1 MTALITL
8 NNVAVRYPSPAGHR
22 HQDYSVFD
30 GINLT
35 LQRGE
40 RLGVVGRNGVG
51 KSTLLRIM
59 AKIFAPYSGEVVWAP
74 DITVSLLSLGLGFKP
89 DFTGRENALLACL
102 LQGLTK
108 HDANLALGAIQDFC
122 EIGDFFDAPV
132 RTYSTGMRARLG
144 FATALANRSDV
155 ILIDETLGVGDA
167 AFKEKAQDTLKGQ
180 MTEARG
186 IVVVSHAATQLK
198 MLCGRAILLGAG
210 GISADGEP
218 VDVLAKYAAISAQR
232 PAG

>member
-30 GINLT
+30 GINLA

-59 AKIFAPYSGEVVWAP
+59 AKIFAPYSGEVAWAP
-74 DITVSLLSLGLGFKP
+74 DISVSLLSLGLGFKP
-89 DFTGRENALLACL
+89 DFTGRENALIACL

-108 HDANLALGAIQDFC
+108 HDANLALGTIQEFC

-180 MTEARG
+180 MTAARG
-186 IVVVSHAATQLK
+186 IVIVSHAPGQIK
-198 MLCGRAILLGAG
+198 MLCDRAVWIDEGAVKV
-210 GISADGEP
+210 DGKPE
-218 VDVLAKYAAISAQR
+218 DVLAQYSV
-232 PAG
+232 

>member
-40 RLGVVGRNGVG
+40 RLGVVGRNGAG

-59 AKIFAPYSGEVVWAP
+59 AKIFAPYSGEVAWAP

-89 DFTGRENALLACL
+89 DFTGRENALIACL
-102 LQGLTK
+102 LQGFTK
-108 HDANLALGAIQDFC
+108 RDASLALSTIQEFC

-180 MTEARG
+180 MTAARG
-186 IVVVSHAATQLK
+186 IVIVSHAPVQIK
-198 MLCGRAILLGAG
+198 MLCDRAVWIDEGAVKV
-210 GISADGEP
+210 DGKPEE
-218 VDVLAKYAAISAQR
+218 VLAQYSV
-232 PAG
+232 

>member
-8 NNVAVRYPSPAGHR
+8 DSVAVRYPSPSGQGK
-22 HQDYSVFD
+22 QDYSVLD
-30 GINLT
+30 GINLA
-35 LQRGE
+35 LRRGE

-59 AKIFAPYSGEVVWAP
+59 AKIFAPYSGQVDWAP

-89 DFTGRENALLACL
+89 DFTGRENAVIACL

-108 HDANLALGAIQDFC
+108 QDAKLALSTIQEFC
-122 EIGDFFDAPV
+122 EIGGFFDAPV

-167 AFKEKAQDTLKGQ
+167 AFKEKAQDALKGQ

-186 IVVVSHAATQLK
+186 IVIVSHAPVQIKT
-198 MLCGRAILLGAG
+198 LCDRAVWIKEGAVTL
-210 GISADGEP
+210 DGKPEE
-218 VDVLAKYAAISAQR
+218 VLASYSA
-232 PAG
+232 

>member
-8 NNVAVRYPSPAGHR
+8 NNVAVRYPSPAGHGR
-22 HQDYSVFD
+22 EDYSVFD

-35 LQRGE
+35 LRRGE

-59 AKIFAPYSGEVVWAP
+59 AKIFAPYSGEVAWAP
-74 DITVSLLSLGLGFKP
+74 GISVSLLSLGLGFKP
-89 DFTGRENALLACL
+89 DFTGRENAVIACL

-108 HDANLALGAIQDFC
+108 HDANSALGAIQEFC

-186 IVVVSHAATQLK
+186 IVIVSHAPFQIKT
-198 MLCGRAILLGAG
+198 LCDRAVWIDGGAVKL
-210 GISADGEP
+210 DGKPE
-218 VDVLAKYAAISAQR
+218 DVLASY
-232 PAG
+232 GV

>member
-22 HQDYSVFD
+22 HQDYSVFE
-30 GINLT
+30 GINLA
-35 LQRGE
+35 LRRGE

-59 AKIFAPYSGEVVWAP
+59 ARIFAPYSGEVAWAP

-89 DFTGRENALLACL
+89 DFTGRENALIACL

-108 HDANLALGAIQDFC
+108 HDATLALGAIQDFC

-144 FATALANRSDV
+144 FAAALANRSDV

-186 IVVVSHAATQLK
+186 IVIVSHAPIQIKT
-198 MLCGRAILLGAG
+198 LCDRAVWIDGGAVKV
-210 GISADGEP
+210 DGKPEE
-218 VDVLAKYAAISAQR
+218 VLAQYSV
-232 PAG
+232 

>member
-30 GINLT
+30 GINLA
-35 LQRGE
+35 LRRGE

-59 AKIFAPYSGEVVWAP
+59 AKIFAPHSGEVAWAP

-89 DFTGRENALLACL
+89 DFTGRENALIACL

-108 HDANLALGAIQDFC
+108 HDANLALNTIQEFC

-144 FATALANRSDV
+144 FAAALANRSDV

-186 IVVVSHAATQLK
+186 IVIVSHAPIQIKT
-198 MLCGRAILLGAG
+198 LCDRAVWIDGGAVKV
-210 GISADGEP
+210 DGKPEE
-218 VDVLAKYAAISAQR
+218 VLASYSV
-232 PAG
+232 

>member
-22 HQDYSVFD
+22 HQDYSVFE
-30 GINLT
+30 GINLA
-35 LQRGE
+35 LRRGE
-40 RLGVVGRNGVG
+40 RLGVMGRNGVG

-59 AKIFAPYSGEVVWAP
+59 AKIFAPYSGEVAWAP
-74 DITVSLLSLGLGFKP
+74 GITVSLLSLGLGFKP
-89 DFTGRENALLACL
+89 DFTGRENALIACL

-108 HDANLALGAIQDFC
+108 HDANLALSAIQEFC

-144 FATALANRSDV
+144 FAAALANRSDV

-167 AFKEKAQDTLKGQ
+167 AFKEKAQNTLKGQ

-186 IVVVSHAATQLK
+186 IVIVSHAPFQIRT
-198 MLCGRAILLGAG
+198 LCDRALWIDEGAVKLDGRP
-210 GISADGEP
+210 EE
-218 VDVLAKYAAISAQR
+218 VLAQYST
-232 PAG
+232 

>member
-30 GINLT
+30 GINLARR
-35 LQRGE
+35 RGE

-59 AKIFAPYSGEVVWAP
+59 AKIFAPYSGEVAWAP

-89 DFTGRENALLACL
+89 DFTGRENALIACL

-108 HDANLALGAIQDFC
+108 HDADLALGAIQDFC
-122 EIGDFFDAPV
+122 EIGNFFDAPV

-144 FATALANRSDV
+144 FAAALANRSDV

-186 IVVVSHAATQLK
+186 IVIVSHAPFQIKT
-198 MLCGRAILLGAG
+198 LCDRVVWIDGGAVKL
-210 GISADGEP
+210 DGKPEE
-218 VDVLAKYAAISAQR
+218 VLAQYSV
-232 PAG
+232 

>member
-30 GINLT
+30 GINLA
-35 LQRGE
+35 LRRGE

-59 AKIFAPYSGEVVWAP
+59 AKIFAPYSGEVAWAP

-89 DFTGRENALLACL
+89 DFTGRENALIACL

-108 HDANLALGAIQDFC
+108 HDADLALGAIQDFC
-122 EIGDFFDAPV
+122 EIGNFFDAPV

-186 IVVVSHAATQLK
+186 IVIVSHAPFQIKT
-198 MLCGRAILLGAG
+198 LCDRAVWIDEGAVKL
-210 GISADGEP
+210 DGEP
-218 VDVLAKYAAISAQR
+218 EEVLAQYSV
-232 PAG
+232 

>member
-1 MTALITL
+1 VTALITL
-8 NNVAVRYPSPAGHR
+8 NNVAVRYPSPSGNGHD
-22 HQDYSVFD
+22 DYSVFE
-30 GINLT
+30 GINLM
-35 LQRGE
+35 LRRGE

-59 AKIFAPYSGEVVWAP
+59 AKIFAPYSGEVAWAP

-89 DFTGRENALLACL
+89 DFTGRENALIACL

-108 HDANLALGAIQDFC
+108 QDANLALDAIQEFC

-186 IVVVSHAATQLK
+186 IVIVSHAPIQIKT
-198 MLCGRAILLGAG
+198 LCDRAVWIDGGAVKL
-210 GISADGEP
+210 DGEP
-218 VDVLAKYAAISAQR
+218 GDVLAQYSV
-232 PAG
+232 

>member
-40 RLGVVGRNGVG
+40 RLGVVGRNGAG

-59 AKIFAPYSGEVVWAP
+59 AKIFAPYSGEVAWAP

-89 DFTGRENALLACL
+89 DFTGRENALIACL
-102 LQGLTK
+102 LQGFTK
-108 HDANLALGAIQDFC
+108 RDASLALSTIQEFC

-186 IVVVSHAATQLK
+186 IVIVSHAPVQIKT
-198 MLCGRAILLGAG
+198 LCDRAVWIDGGAVKL
-210 GISADGEP
+210 DGKPEE
-218 VDVLAKYAAISAQR
+218 VLAQYSV
-232 PAG
+232 

>member
-1 MTALITL
+1 VTALITL

-22 HQDYSVFD
+22 HQDYSVFE
-30 GINLT
+30 GINLA
-35 LQRGE
+35 LRRGE

-59 AKIFAPYSGEVVWAP
+59 ARIFAPYSGEVAWAP

-89 DFTGRENALLACL
+89 DFTGRENALIACL

-108 HDANLALGAIQDFC
+108 HDATLALGAIQDFC

-186 IVVVSHAATQLK
+186 IVIVSHAPFQIKT
-198 MLCGRAILLGAG
+198 LCDRAVWIDGGAVKV
-210 GISADGEP
+210 DGKPEE
-218 VDVLAKYAAISAQR
+218 VLASYSV
-232 PAG
+232 

>member
-22 HQDYSVFD
+22 HQDYSVFE
-30 GINLT
+30 GINLA
-35 LQRGE
+35 LRRGE

-59 AKIFAPYSGEVVWAP
+59 ARIFAPYSGEVAWAP

-89 DFTGRENALLACL
+89 DFTGRENALIACL

-108 HDANLALGAIQDFC
+108 HDATLALGAIQDFC

-186 IVVVSHAATQLK
+186 IVIVSHAPIQIKT
-198 MLCGRAILLGAG
+198 LCDRAVWIDGGAVKV
-210 GISADGEP
+210 DGKPEE
-218 VDVLAKYAAISAQR
+218 VLAQYSV
-232 PAG
+232 

>member
-59 AKIFAPYSGEVVWAP
+59 ARIFAPYSGEVVWAP
-74 DITVSLLSLGLGFKP
+74 DITVSLLSLGLGFKR

-108 HDANLALGAIQDFC
+108 HDAKLALGAIQDFC

-132 RTYSTGMRARLG
+132 RTYSSGMRARLG

-167 AFKEKAQDTLKGQ
+167 AFKEKAQNTLKGQ

-186 IVVVSHAATQLK
+186 IVIVSHAPFQIRT
-198 MLCGRAILLGAG
+198 LCDRALWIDEGAVKLDGRP
-210 GISADGEP
+210 EE
-218 VDVLAKYAAISAQR
+218 VLAQYST
-232 PAG
+232 

>member
-35 LQRGE
+35 LRRGE

-59 AKIFAPYSGEVVWAP
+59 AKIFAPHSGEVAWAP
-74 DITVSLLSLGLGFKP
+74 DIAVSLLSLGLGFKP
-89 DFTGRENALLACL
+89 DFTGRENALIACL

-108 HDANLALGAIQDFC
+108 HDANLALGAIREFC

-186 IVVVSHAATQLK
+186 IVIVSHAPIQIKT
-198 MLCGRAILLGAG
+198 LCDRAVWIDEGAVKV
-210 GISADGEP
+210 DGKP
-218 VDVLAKYAAISAQR
+218 GDVLAQYSA
-232 PAG
+232 

>member
-30 GINLT
+30 GINLA
-35 LQRGE
+35 LRRGE

-59 AKIFAPYSGEVVWAP
+59 AKIFAPYSGEVAWAP
-74 DITVSLLSLGLGFKP
+74 DISVSLLSLGLGFKP
-89 DFTGRENALLACL
+89 DFTGRENALIACL

-108 HDANLALGAIQDFC
+108 HDANLALGTIQEFC

-180 MTEARG
+180 MTAARG
-186 IVVVSHAATQLK
+186 IVIVSHAPGQIK
-198 MLCGRAILLGAG
+198 MLCDRAVWIDEGAVKV
-210 GISADGEP
+210 DGKPE
-218 VDVLAKYAAISAQR
+218 DVLAQYSV
-232 PAG
+232 

>member
-22 HQDYSVFD
+22 HQDYSVFE
-30 GINLT
+30 GINLA
-35 LQRGE
+35 LRRGE

-59 AKIFAPYSGEVVWAP
+59 AKIFAPYSGEVAWAP
-74 DITVSLLSLGLGFKP
+74 DISVSLLSLGLGFKP
-89 DFTGRENALLACL
+89 DFTGRENALIACL

-108 HDANLALGAIQDFC
+108 HDATLALGAIQDFC

-186 IVVVSHAATQLK
+186 IVIVSHAPIQIKT
-198 MLCGRAILLGAG
+198 LCDRAVWIDGGAVKV
-210 GISADGEP
+210 DGKPEE
-218 VDVLAKYAAISAQR
+218 VLAQYSV
-232 PAG
+232 

>member
-59 AKIFAPYSGEVVWAP
+59 AKIFAPCSGQVDWAP
-74 DITVSLLSLGLGFKP
+74 DVTVSLLSLGLGFKP
-89 DFTGRENALLACL
+89 DFTGRENALIACL

-108 HDANLALGAIQDFC
+108 QDANLALGAIQDFC

-167 AFKEKAQDTLKGQ
+167 AFKEKAHDTLKGQ

-186 IVVVSHAATQLK
+186 IVIVSHAPIQIKT
-198 MLCGRAILLGAG
+198 LCDRAVWIDGGAVKV
-210 GISADGEP
+210 DGKPEE
-218 VDVLAKYAAISAQR
+218 VLARYSV
-232 PAG
+232 

>member
-59 AKIFAPYSGEVVWAP
+59 AKIFAPYSGEVAWAP

-89 DFTGRENALLACL
+89 DFTGRENALIACL

-108 HDANLALGAIQDFC
+108 QDANLALGAIREFC

-167 AFKEKAQDTLKGQ
+167 AFKEKAHDTLKGQ

-186 IVVVSHAATQLK
+186 IVIVSHAPIQIKT
-198 MLCGRAILLGAG
+198 LCDRAVWIDEGAVKL
-210 GISADGEP
+210 DGKPE
-218 VDVLAKYAAISAQR
+218 DVLASYGA
-232 PAG
+232 

>member
-22 HQDYSVFD
+22 HQDYSVFE
-30 GINLT
+30 GINLA
-35 LQRGE
+35 LRRGE

-59 AKIFAPYSGEVVWAP
+59 ARIFAPYSGEVAWAP

-89 DFTGRENALLACL
+89 DFTGRENALIACL

-108 HDANLALGAIQDFC
+108 HDATLALGAIQDFC

-186 IVVVSHAATQLK
+186 IVIVSHAPIQIKT
-198 MLCGRAILLGAG
+198 LCDRAVWIDGGAVKV
-210 GISADGEP
+210 DGKPEE
-218 VDVLAKYAAISAQR
+218 VLASYSV
-232 PAG
+232 

>member
-40 RLGVVGRNGVG
+40 RLGVVGRNGAG

-59 AKIFAPYSGEVVWAP
+59 AKIFAPYSGEVAWAP

-89 DFTGRENALLACL
+89 DFTGSENALIACL
-102 LQGLTK
+102 LQGFTK
-108 HDANLALGAIQDFC
+108 RDASLALSTIQEFC

-186 IVVVSHAATQLK
+186 IVIVSHAPIQIKT
-198 MLCGRAILLGAG
+198 LCDRAVWIDGGAVKV
-210 GISADGEP
+210 DGKPE
-218 VDVLAKYAAISAQR
+218 DVLASYSV
-232 PAG
+232 

>member
-8 NNVAVRYPSPAGHR
+8 NNVAVRYPSPAGHG
-22 HQDYSVFD
+22 HQYYSVFD

-51 KSTLLRIM
+51 KSTLLRTM
-59 AKIFAPYSGEVVWAP
+59 AKIFAPYSGAVAWAS

-108 HDANLALGAIQDFC
+108 HDANLALGVIQDFC

-167 AFKEKAQDTLKGQ
+167 VFKEKAQDTLKGQ

-186 IVVVSHAATQLK
+186 IVIVSHAPIQIKT
-198 MLCGRAILLGAG
+198 LCDRAVWIDECAVKV
-210 GISADGEP
+210 DGKPEE
-218 VDVLAKYAAISAQR
+218 VLAQYSV
-232 PAG
+232 

>member
-22 HQDYSVFD
+22 HQDYSVFEA
-30 GINLT
+30 INLT
-35 LQRGE
+35 LRRGE

-59 AKIFAPYSGEVVWAP
+59 AKIFSPYSGEVAWAP

-89 DFTGRENALLACL
+89 DFTGRENALIACL

-108 HDANLALGAIQDFC
+108 HDANLALNTIQEFC
-122 EIGDFFDAPV
+122 KLGDFFDAPV

-167 AFKEKAQDTLKGQ
+167 AFKEKAQAALKGQ
-180 MTEARG
+180 MTAARG
-186 IVVVSHAATQLK
+186 IVIVSHAPVQIK
-198 MLCGRAILLGAG
+198 MLCDRAVWIDEGAVKV
-210 GISADGEP
+210 DGKPE
-218 VDVLAKYAAISAQR
+218 DVLAQYSV
-232 PAG
+232 

>member
-8 NNVAVRYPSPAGHR
+8 NNVAVRYPSPSGHG
-22 HQDYSVFD
+22 HEDYSVFE
-30 GINLT
+30 GINLA
-35 LQRGE
+35 LRRGE
-40 RLGVVGRNGVG
+40 RLGVMGRNGVG

-59 AKIFAPYSGEVVWAP
+59 AKIFAPYSGEVAWAP
-74 DITVSLLSLGLGFKP
+74 DISVSLLSLGLGFKP
-89 DFTGRENALLACL
+89 DFTGRENALIACL

-108 HDANLALGAIQDFC
+108 HDANLALSTIQEFC

-167 AFKEKAQDTLKGQ
+167 AFKEKAQDALKGQ

-186 IVVVSHAATQLK
+186 IVIVSHAPFQIRT
-198 MLCGRAILLGAG
+198 LCDRALWIDGGAVKL
-210 GISADGEP
+210 DGKPEE
-218 VDVLAKYAAISAQR
+218 VLAEYSV
-232 PAG
+232 